1 MRIEQAEERQEIDIP
16 ISEIVHEGGKL
27 NILPNVKNYFS
38 IDYKPKNDKL
48 SLVAGGFIGLIPI
61 NNQLAIQINP
71 KFSISNLTRIVAIAE
86 DNFNTLSFFSKKYR
100 ENEDFSPVVFEF
112 MAECLA
118 NELQAIEEEGLL
130 KDYLLKKEDS
140 HKIRGRINVNDSIK
154 SLWSH
159 GHFNKASI
167 SYFEFTPDNPFNRL
181 IKFTLKFCI
190 EELSLINS
198 SKSNLIESL
207 IEYYSIFDAV
217 TLSHSL
223 HCFEDVYSA
232 IESDK
237 VTALRQYYVNICEI
251 CRLIVNRIGVS
262 FDKDGNDV
270 ELNSFTLDMASTF
283 EKYLLNSI
291 RFNRG
296 IFPESTV
303 ILDGNKEGRKKLYN
317 QPSIGKGDAKP
328 DIILKVGVSTIIA
341 DAKYKTKSKDTDRY
355 QVISHALSYNAK
367 IAVLILPKDENYTG
381 KPLIKLGSVGSEHEI
396 NVYEYYYDLSSYDL
410 MIEEKKLAEELLTL
424 IAKHSVIFEHVP
436 LDQVT

>member
-61 NNQLAIQINP
+61 NNELAIQIKP

-86 DNFNTLSFFSKKYR
+86 DNFNTLSFFSKNYQ
-100 ENEDFSPVVFEF
+100 ENENFSPVVFEF
-112 MAECLA
+112 MAECLV
-118 NELQAIEEEGLL
+118 NELQTLESEGLL
-130 KDYLLKKEDS
+130 KDYIWKKEDS

-167 SYFEFTPDNPFNRL
+167 SYFDYTPDNPFNRL
-181 IKFTLKFCI
+181 IKYTLKFCI
-190 EELSLINS
+190 EELNLINS
-198 SKSNLIESL
+198 SKHNLRQSL

-217 TLSHSL
+217 LLDQYL
-223 HCFEDVYSA
+223 HCFDDVFSA

-237 VTALRQYYVNICEI
+237 VTALRKYYINICET
-251 CRLIVNRIGVS
+251 CRLIVNRTGVS
-262 FDKDGNDV
+262 FDEDGDDL
-270 ELNSFTLDMASTF
+270 ELSSFTLDMASIF

-291 RFNRG
+291 RVNRE
-296 IFPESTV
+296 IFPENTV
-303 ILDGNKEGRKKLYN
+303 ILDGNKEGRKKFYN
-317 QPSIGKGDAKP
+317 QPSTGKGDAKP
-328 DIILKVGVSTIIA
+328 DIILKSGSNTKIIA

-381 KPLIKLGSVGSEHEI
+381 NRLIKLGGVGIEHEI

-410 MIEEKKLAEELLTL
+410 MKEERRLSYELLE
-424 IAKHSVIFEHVP
+424 IFTKNSTV
-436 LDQVT
+436 LDGN

>member
-27 NILPNVKNYFS
+27 NILPSVKNYFS

-61 NNQLAIQINP
+61 NNELAIQIKP

-86 DNFNTLSFFSKKYR
+86 DNFNTLSFFSKMYR

-118 NELQAIEEEGLL
+118 NELQTLEEEGLL
-130 KDYLLKKEDS
+130 KDYILKKEET
-140 HKIRGRINVNDSIK
+140 HKIRGRINVNNSIK

-167 SYFEFTPDNPFNRL
+167 NYFDFTPDNPFNRL

-190 EELSLINS
+190 EELNLINS
-198 SKSNLIESL
+198 VKHSLRESL
-207 IEYYSIFDAV
+207 IEYYSMFDAV
-217 TLSHSL
+217 PLDHSL
-223 HCFEDVYSA
+223 HCFDDVFNA
-232 IESDK
+232 LESDK
-237 VTALRQYYVNICEI
+237 VTALRKYYINICEI

-262 FDKDGNDV
+262 FDEDGDDL
-270 ELNSFTLDMASTF
+270 ELNSFTLDMAATF

-291 RFNRG
+291 RFHRE
-296 IFPESTV
+296 IFPANTI

-328 DIILKVGVSTIIA
+328 DIILKIGKNTKIIA

-367 IAVLILPKDENYTG
+367 IALLILPKDESYKGNS
-381 KPLIKLGSVGSEHEI
+381 LIKLGSVGTEYEI

-410 MIEEKKLAEELLTL
+410 MEEEIKLAYVLLKL
-424 IAKHSVIFEHVP
+424 FIEYNDI
-436 LDQVT
+436 LDSN